1 MIELISKY
9 AVLINFL
16 LEISCMI
23 KIIET
28 FMEKKRNNNVQYAII
43 IIILG
48 LSVYINFY
56 QGNKKFQ
63 ILYYVGLFFIFKL
76 RYEMSYIKTIIGTLI
91 SFMMVGA
98 LELIICIPYNLAFY
112 FLRTK
117 NDYSILITLT
127 VFGVCCWINK
137 NRNIIVSRQLVD
149 SYKEKINVKYLIVFI
164 VLFFFF
170 VMAVIRF
177 KKELSWG
184 EGIYLPILFLVYLI
198 SAYKIS
204 IYQAEINC
212 HKQYGE
218 QYGNVVMELRDTL
231 ECPLSVDNLA
241 DIYHFLDQDFYFS
254 PSFSENSFDLV
265 LLCYA
270 IAIIDD
276 KSGFGLAI
284 LNRIFKEACPEISSV
299 DFSNVDVDLELLLQT
314 EVQFYAALAICSIH
328 YSTLIALLP
337 KFAAAYMEDL
347 HFTCED
353 FILYDF
359 MDEYFE
365 TKNCSA
371 NPAFQEMTDT
381 LVLATLQ
388 SFDTDL
394 ENFTLDGLFQLKH
407 PAGRFAA
414 IYRSG
419 AIDMK
424 DLPVPADAAV
434 LMKHILSYAA
444 AYELRNNLYDYHLDE
459 DKTITLTNWK
469 ENLKWHYVQYTN
481 VYNLAL
487 SSFVAACYSRKLL
500 QKQFEENLREL
511 N

>member
-1 MIELISKY
+1 LIELISKY

-28 FMEKKRNNNVQYAII
+28 FTEKKRNNNVQYAII

-137 NRNIIVSRQLVD
+137 NRNIIVSRQLID

-218 QYGNVVMELRDTL
+218 QYGNVVMELRERQHKFMNQVDSIYALCKIYNNYDELVMHQIAELDTL
-231 ECPLSVDNLA
+231 KKYMMPEKLLILERPLVISHIYTKLCESEDKNINIHIDFSCSLEDVEIPDIFLIEIIGNLLDNA
-241 DIYHFLDQDFYFS
+241 MDEVMERKKNEDIRFKITNNGDEICFL
-254 PSFSENSFDLV
+254 
-265 LLCYA
+265 
-270 IAIIDD
+270 IANEHD
-276 KSGFGLAI
+276 KISYKEYQNF
-284 LNRIFKEACPEISSV
+284 FKE
-299 DFSNVDVDLELLLQT
+299 
-314 EVQFYAALAICSIH
+314 
-328 YSTLIALLP
+328 
-337 KFAAAYMEDL
+337 
-347 HFTCED
+347 
-353 FILYDF
+353 
-359 MDEYFE
+359 
-365 TKNCSA
+365 
-371 NPAFQEMTDT
+371 
-381 LVLATLQ
+381 
-388 SFDTDL
+388 
-394 ENFTLDGLFQLKH
+394 G
-407 PAGRFAA
+407 
-414 IYRSG
+414 
-419 AIDMK
+419 
-424 DLPVPADAAV
+424 
-434 LMKHILSYAA
+434 
-444 AYELRNNLYDYHLDE
+444 
-459 DKTITLTNWK
+459 
-469 ENLKWHYVQYTN
+469 
-481 VYNLAL
+481 
-487 SSFVAACYSRKLL
+487 YSRKGGGRGVGLPYVKKIVDKFHGHIEIGNKKYGINNYFTISVYL
-500 QKQFEENLREL
+500 KK
-511 N
+511 

>member
-1 MIELISKY
+1 MDEFFDQFFPTEFLIEYLENGPEENVY
-9 AVLINFL
+9 RFL
-16 LEISCMI
+16 
-23 KIIET
+23 T
-28 FMEKKRNNNVQYAII
+28 FA
-43 IIILG
+43 
-48 LSVYINFY
+48 
-56 QGNKKFQ
+56 
-63 ILYYVGLFFIFKL
+63 
-76 RYEMSYIKTIIGTLI
+76 
-91 SFMMVGA
+91 A
-98 LELIICIPYNLAFY
+98 
-112 FLRTK
+112 
-117 NDYSILITLT
+117 
-127 VFGVCCWINK
+127 
-137 NRNIIVSRQLVD
+137 
-149 SYKEKINVKYLIVFI
+149 KENP
-164 VLFFFF
+164 
-170 VMAVIRF
+170 AVIT
-177 KKELSWG
+177 
-184 EGIYLPILFLVYLI
+184 
-198 SAYKIS
+198 
-204 IYQAEINC
+204 
-212 HKQYGE
+212 
-218 QYGNVVMELRDTL
+218 ELRDTL
-231 ECPLSVDNLA
+231 ECPLSMDNLS
-241 DIYHFLDQDFYFS
+241 DIYRFLDQDFYFS
-254 PSFSENSFDLV
+254 PSFSENSFDPV

-511 N
+511 NY

>member
-1 MIELISKY
+1 MIMDEFFDQFFPTEFLIEY
-9 AVLINFL
+9 LENGPEENMDRFQTYVVYRFL
-16 LEISCMI
+16 
-23 KIIET
+23 T
-28 FMEKKRNNNVQYAII
+28 FA
-43 IIILG
+43 
-48 LSVYINFY
+48 
-56 QGNKKFQ
+56 
-63 ILYYVGLFFIFKL
+63 
-76 RYEMSYIKTIIGTLI
+76 
-91 SFMMVGA
+91 A
-98 LELIICIPYNLAFY
+98 
-112 FLRTK
+112 
-117 NDYSILITLT
+117 
-127 VFGVCCWINK
+127 
-137 NRNIIVSRQLVD
+137 
-149 SYKEKINVKYLIVFI
+149 KENP
-164 VLFFFF
+164 
-170 VMAVIRF
+170 AVIT
-177 KKELSWG
+177 
-184 EGIYLPILFLVYLI
+184 
-198 SAYKIS
+198 
-204 IYQAEINC
+204 
-212 HKQYGE
+212 
-218 QYGNVVMELRDTL
+218 ELRDTL
-231 ECPLSVDNLA
+231 ECPLSMDNLS
-241 DIYHFLDQDFYFS
+241 DIYRFLDQDFYFS
-254 PSFSENSFDLV
+254 PSFSENSFDPV

-299 DFSNVDVDLELLLQT
+299 DFSNVDVDLEVLLQT

-407 PAGRFAA
+407 PSGRFAA
-414 IYRSG
+414 VYRSG

-511 N
+511 NQ